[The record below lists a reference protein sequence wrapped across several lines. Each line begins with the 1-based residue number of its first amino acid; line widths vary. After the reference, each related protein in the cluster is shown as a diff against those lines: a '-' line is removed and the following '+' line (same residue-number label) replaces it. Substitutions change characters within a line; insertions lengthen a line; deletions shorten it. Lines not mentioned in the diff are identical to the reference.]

1 MNQLTPTVRQM
12 FSLIK
17 NGLNCDHASAT
28 FCVDEN
34 GKWHI
39 VRRPYS
45 SFCETFR
52 RYFCIPALT
61 IEDLYQMLPPNIGK
75 HKLSVYRV
83 GDKECVQYE
92 DDSTKLGL
100 LYVYD
105 DTRIGAVYTA
115 IQMLMSDGTIKTN
128 KTVNH
133 DERPILGKCSIAR

>member
-1 MNQLTPTVRQM
+1 MNQLTPTVKQM

-17 NGLNCDHASAT
+17 DGLNCDHASAT

-52 RYFCIPALT
+52 KHFCIPAFT
-61 IEDLYQMLPPNIGK
+61 IEDMYQMLPTNIGK
-75 HKLSVYRV
+75 YKLSVYRV

-105 DTRIGAVYTA
+105 DTRMGAVYTA

-133 DERPILGKCSIAR
+133 DERPILSKCSIAR

>member
-12 FSLIK
+12 FLLIK

-52 RYFCIPALT
+52 KHFCIPAFT
-61 IEDLYQMLPPNIGK
+61 IEDMYQLLPLNIGK
-75 HKLSVYRV
+75 YKLSVYRV

-100 LYVYD
+100 LYVYE

-115 IQMLMSDGTIKTN
+115 IQMLISDGTIKTN
-128 KTVNH
+128 KTTNH
-133 DERPILGKCSIAR
+133 DERPISSKCSTAR

>member
-1 MNQLTPTVRQM
+1 MNQLTPTVKQM

-17 NGLNCDHASAT
+17 SGLNCDHASAT

-52 RYFCIPALT
+52 RHFCIPALT
-61 IEDLYQMLPPNIGK
+61 IEDMYQMLPPNIGK
-75 HKLSVYRV
+75 YKLSVYRV

-115 IQMLMSDGTIKTN
+115 IQMLISDGTIKTN
-128 KTVNH
+128 KPISH
-133 DERPILGKCSIAR
+133 DERPISSKCSTAR

>member
-1 MNQLTPTVRQM
+1 MNQLTPTVKQM

-17 NGLNCDHASAT
+17 SGLNCDHASAT

-52 RYFCIPALT
+52 RHFCIPALT
-61 IEDLYQMLPPNIGK
+61 IEDMYQMLPPNIGK
-75 HKLSVYRV
+75 YKLSVYRV

-115 IQMLMSDGTIKTN
+115 IQMLISDGTIKIN
-128 KTVNH
+128 KPISH
-133 DERPILGKCSIAR
+133 DERPISSKCSTAR

>member
-1 MNQLTPTVRQM
+1 MNQLTPTVKQM
-12 FSLIK
+12 SSLMK
-17 NGLNCDHASAT
+17 SGLNCDHASAT

-34 GKWHI
+34 GIWHI

-45 SFCETFR
+45 SFCKTFR
-52 RYFCIPALT
+52 KYFCIPALT
-61 IEDLYQMLPPNIGK
+61 IEDMYQVLPPNIGK
-75 HKLSVYRV
+75 YKLSVYRV

-128 KTVNH
+128 KTISH
-133 DERPILGKCSIAR
+133 DEGPISGKCSTAR

>member
-1 MNQLTPTVRQM
+1 MNQLTPTVKQM

-34 GKWHI
+34 GNWHI
-39 VRRPYS
+39 VRRPYL

-52 RYFCIPALT
+52 KYCCIPAFT
-61 IEDLYQMLPPNIGK
+61 IEDMYQMLPPNIGK
-75 HKLSVYRV
+75 YKLSVYRV

-92 DDSTKLGL
+92 DVSTKLGL
-100 LYVYD
+100 LYVYE
-105 DTRIGAVYTA
+105 DTRVGAAYTA

-128 KTVNH
+128 KTVND
-133 DERPILGKCSIAR
+133 DERPIPGKCSVAR